1 MPPVPKPPKMFTVA
15 AHETPRYERIRELL
29 DRFDM
34 YTDARASV
42 MLDLTDVD
50 TPSDFSVLA
59 RRGGFRLADAMRTEQ
74 LMKRL
79 STRLGR
85 PGGKVDREQRDYAI
99 APLRELGIAEKTYV
113 LPVKEWPKTGDDLI
127 VVGKHFSKSG
137 NNSYRVTDEVRALL
151 RAPKEEWGTRLDA
164 FVVADPRRRV
174 RLLQKRAIDTL
185 GTTVGQDRHKA
196 LIRATVNALRTTRC
210 QDFQLVFIDDEDS
223 QRVRE
228 EWRPRLEELNLMP
241 DEEKG
246 RYPDAILA
254 RESSREV
261 WFVDAVTS
269 DGEIDEVRR
278 ADLVEWHAERGWT
291 AAGFTTSYETWTD
304 AARRQSNHKNLATE
318 TTLWLAED
326 GGKLL
331 AVSSLAD

>member
-15 AHETPRYERIRELL
+15 AHETHRYERIRELL

-42 MLDLTDVD
+42 MLDMTDLD
-50 TPSDFSVLA
+50 TPSDFSALA
-59 RRGGFRLADAMRTEQ
+59 RRGGFQLADAMRTEQ

-85 PGGKVDREQRDYAI
+85 PGEKVDREQRDYAI
-99 APLRELGIAEKTYV
+99 APLRELGVVQKTYV
-113 LPVKEWPKTGDDLI
+113 LPQKDWPKTGDALI
-127 VVGKHFSKSG
+127 IVGKHFSKSG

-151 RAPKEEWGTRLDA
+151 QASKEEWGTRLDA

-174 RLLQKRAIDTL
+174 RLLQKQAIDTL

-196 LIRATVNALRTTRC
+196 LIRATVDALRMTRC
-210 QDFQLVFIDDEDS
+210 QDFAVVFIDDEDD

-228 EWRPRLEELNLMP
+228 EWRPQLEELNLMP
-241 DEEKG
+241 DEEEG

-278 ADLVEWHAERGWT
+278 ADLVEWLAERGWT

-304 AARRQSNHKNLATE
+304 AAKRQSKHKNLAIG
-318 TTLWLAED
+318 TTLWIAED

-331 AVSSLAD
+331 AVTSLAG

>member
-1 MPPVPKPPKMFTVA
+1 MFTVA
-15 AHETPRYERIRELL
+15 AHETHRYERIRELL

-50 TPSDFSVLA
+50 TPSDFGTLA

-113 LPVKEWPKTGDDLI
+113 LPVKEWPKTGDELVI
-127 VVGKHFSKSG
+127 VGKHFSKSG

-151 RAPKEEWGTRLDA
+151 QAPNDEWASRLDA
-164 FVVADPRRRV
+164 FVGADPRRRV
-174 RLLQKRAIDTL
+174 RLLQKQAIDAL
-185 GTTVGQDRHKA
+185 GTSAGTDRHKA
-196 LIRATVNALRTTRC
+196 LIRASVDALRTSRC
-210 QDFQLVFIDDEDS
+210 QDFELVFIDDEDD

-228 EWRPRLEELNLMP
+228 EWRPRLEELNLML
-241 DEEKG
+241 DEEEG

-254 RESSREV
+254 RESSRDV

-278 ADLVEWHAERGWT
+278 MDLVEWLAERGWT

-304 AARRQSNHKNLATE
+304 AGKRQSKHKNLAIE
-318 TTLWLAED
+318 TTLWIAED

-331 AVSSLAD
+331 AISSLAD